1 MQRYKL
7 TLQYNG
13 APYSGWATRQQ
24 ALLPSVCSVIE
35 DAIGKLCGARFSLGV
50 ASQTDRGVHALA
62 NVAQVDILRSINK
75 KKKPPA
81 AGDEKAPPFLEFE
94 LQNGLNYHLKEHPIV
109 VTRVD
114 LVDQEWDARSSAV
127 GRSYLYRLVTGGD
140 TRTSLVFE
148 RDTSWHCRGSL
159 NLEAM
164 QRVCRV
170 FQGTHD
176 FSCFGKNG
184 DTYTKV
190 PMRTIDL
197 ADVVEV
203 PASAY
208 ASPSDQ
214 YRFYHVSIK
223 SRAFMYHQVRYMV
236 GALVKVGQGEWNEA
250 DIRRMLEV
258 DPQRTPF
265 PPANLLAPAHG
276 LFLRG
281 VDYGG
286 ADTAVARQYW
296 TIRFLILRQFPRSGG
311 QPFRR
316 VPGLI
321 LASTNG
327 DEQNSGIKRTS
338 GIAVAGTSHTCPQ
351 QISSLKTHKHAAR
364 PAHRTRRGL

>member
-1 MQRYKL
+1 Q
-7 TLQYNG
+7 
-13 APYSGWATRQQ
+13 
-24 ALLPSVCSVIE
+24 

-140 TRTSLVFE
+140 TRTSL
-148 RDTSWHCRGSL
+148 
-159 NLEAM
+159 
-164 QRVCRV
+164 
-170 FQGTHD
+170 GTHD

-208 ASPSDQ
+208 ANPSDQ

-223 SRAFMYHQVRYMV
+223 SRAFMYH
-236 GALVKVGQGEWNEA
+236 QGEWNEA

-286 ADTAVARQYW
+286 ADTAVARQY
-296 TIRFLILRQFPRSGG
+296 
-311 QPFRR
+311 
-316 VPGLI
+316 V
-321 LASTNG
+321 
-327 DEQNSGIKRTS
+327 RTS
-338 GIAVAGTSHTCPQ
+338 DS
-351 QISSLKTHKHAAR
+351 
-364 PAHRTRRGL
+364 